1 MAGRRDHPLVTL
13 TAGLLSLMLAG
24 GLAFLLIDTYVPPQ
38 HLPWEPLKLSD
49 PVGLATHL
57 KLIAVKPGQCQAIL
71 REGGV
76 AFAAIPDRA
85 ERPQCAV
92 RDAGRL
98 AAGFPRLSPAG
109 PVLTCREALGLA
121 IWERQVVQPA
131 ADRLLN
137 GQVTAIDQF
146 GSYNCR
152 DVRDR
157 PGQIS
162 QHATANALDV
172 AGFRIDTGRH
182 VTVLKDYRDPGPAGQ
197 FLHRIEKGAC
207 AIFGSTLGPDYN
219 ALHRDHF
226 HLDMAPWSMCR

>member
-1 MAGRRDHPLVTL
+1 MAARRAHPLAILAVWL
-13 TAGLLSLMLAG
+13 VGIVLAG
-24 GLAFLLIDTYVPPQ
+24 GMGVWLTDRYVPPQ
-38 HLPWEPLKLSD
+38 HLPWKPLKVSD
-49 PVGLATHL
+49 PVGWATRIKVATVTPAACRRILA
-57 KLIAVKPGQCQAIL
+57 
-71 REGGV
+71 EGGV
-76 AFAAIPDRA
+76 TFTPVPDRG
-85 ERPQCAV
+85 RLFCTI

-98 AAGFPRLSPAG
+98 GAGFPRLSPAG

-182 VTVLKDYRDPGPAGQ
+182 VTVLKDYRDPGAAGQ

-226 HLDMAPWSMCR
+226 HLDMAPWSVCR